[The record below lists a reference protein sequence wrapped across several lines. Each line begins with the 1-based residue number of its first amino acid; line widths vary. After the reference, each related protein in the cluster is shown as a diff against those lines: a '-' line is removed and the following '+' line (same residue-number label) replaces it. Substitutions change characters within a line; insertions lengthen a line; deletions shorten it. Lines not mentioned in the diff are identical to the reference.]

1 MGSKPVPAVESLGLV
16 RPTWSGGEV
25 ICFGARSPPS
35 RLHTCCAYPRDGE
48 RTVVCGDMPFTRPG
62 IRLMHYRSRGSRLLV
77 ERQKNLLKRTVV
89 AVPMFTVLLAGAPAL
104 AGNAA
109 ADDAASTGTWT
120 MPDVKGS
127 ILQTAVDDVRSAAG
141 DAPIQFQFVPR
152 HVNQV
157 VYNLTNW
164 AVCYTSPNADRD
176 VSSAKKQK
184 VILSLRRL
192 NEKC

>member
-1 MGSKPVPAVESLGLV
+1 
-16 RPTWSGGEV
+16 
-25 ICFGARSPPS
+25 
-35 RLHTCCAYPRDGE
+35 
-48 RTVVCGDMPFTRPG
+48 
-62 IRLMHYRSRGSRLLV
+62 
-77 ERQKNLLKRTVV
+77 
-89 AVPMFTVLLAGAPAL
+89 MFTVLLAGAPAL